1 MDSSQFMKKSHQGY
15 LGHVENVSIQNNWI
29 LPNWSV
35 VNLPYERAAIVESN
49 FIKTKMVNL
58 PKWGLR
64 PKWFRFLSTTKSNSA
79 MFYNRYVLNVF
90 FRVICHIWQFHLV
103 PLVFSL
109 FQMRMVSVLEDGNCW
124 SWAAPQ
130 LVPVVA
136 LQVSSY
142 PSDIQYNQYT
152 LRLSLTL
159 NDINYSKFILVA
171 LQVSL
176 YPSDIRYKQY
186 ILSSDYLWRISVV

>member
-1 MDSSQFMKKSHQGY
+1 MGSSQFLMKSQQSY

-90 FRVICHIWQFHLV
+90 FRVICHIPQFHLV
-103 PLVFSL
+103 PLVFFL

-142 PSDIQYNQYT
+142 PSDIQYNQY
-152 LRLSLTL
+152 LSLWILLRNSQLFLFKFPNIHGISNTI
-159 NDINYSKFILVA
+159 DIS
-171 LQVSL
+171 
-176 YPSDIRYKQY
+176 
-186 ILSSDYLWRISVV
+186 

>member
-1 MDSSQFMKKSHQGY
+1 MHNHPIEQSIVMDSSQFMKKSQQGY

-79 MFYNRYVLNVF
+79 MFYISYVLNAF
-90 FRVICHIWQFHLV
+90 FGVICHI
-103 PLVFSL
+103 FSPKSTIPSGIYCL
-109 FQMRMVSVLEDGNCW
+109 LLIPDEHGVSV
-124 SWAAPQ
+124 
-130 LVPVVA
+130 
-136 LQVSSY
+136 
-142 PSDIQYNQYT
+142 
-152 LRLSLTL
+152 R
-159 NDINYSKFILVA
+159 
-171 LQVSL
+171 
-176 YPSDIRYKQY
+176 R
-186 ILSSDYLWRISVV
+186 R